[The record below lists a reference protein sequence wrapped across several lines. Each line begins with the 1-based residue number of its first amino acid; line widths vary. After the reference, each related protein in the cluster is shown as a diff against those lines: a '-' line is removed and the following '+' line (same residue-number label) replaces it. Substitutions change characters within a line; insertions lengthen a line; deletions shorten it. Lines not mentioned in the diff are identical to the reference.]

1 MVETVQPLT
10 DATNQYLASR
20 YKDTTK
26 FQGEAMALPLV
37 KTEAFL
43 FSDELQAA
51 SEDAVYN
58 FVLKW
63 ARAQYPKLKEQLQN
77 RYDVLRMQYVTVKAL
92 LDQGDFNWD
101 EDTCIVTAKDDTWG
115 QLHQG
120 TSRS

>member
-1 MVETVQPLT
+1 MRRCIQTRAPVGLVVMFRREPPSSALMVETVQPLT

-26 FQGEAMALPLV
+26 FQEEAMALPLV

-43 FSDELQAA
+43 SSDELQVA

-77 RYDVLRMQYVTVKAL
+77 RYDVLRM
-92 LDQGDFNWD
+92 
-101 EDTCIVTAKDDTWG
+101 
-115 QLHQG
+115 
-120 TSRS
+120 